1 MSAHGLCSLC
11 LVSLISSAVAIHGMD
26 YDPVEARMFASLSS
40 VTYCVDL
47 EKVLDWTCT
56 SCADSKTAL
65 VPGRIKIIEGGT
77 KNATRILVGKLRD
90 QDGCVVAFRG
100 SDNRENWIRD
110 FEVWRIV
117 PSTFDECDGC
127 KVHSGFY
134 DIWKN
139 VRGLVMSA
147 LSDVGCAPASTDNVL
162 YVTGHSLGAALTH
175 LAMFSFEDAGFN
187 VTKTYSFEA
196 PRTGNRVFSDTF
208 TQRFT
213 RRFPVFR
220 VTHHMDPV
228 PHLPLQVMGYTH
240 VQTEVYYNKTGGY
253 KLCSQLEDKSCADQF
268 RDVAGL
274 VIFHSGDHCR
284 SSLVPNGDI
293 CNPIGCGKDLS
304 IIV

>member
-1 MSAHGLCSLC
+1 
-11 LVSLISSAVAIHGMD
+11 MD
-26 YDPVEARMFASLSS
+26 YDPEEARMFASLAS

-47 EKVLDWTCT
+47 QKVLDWTCT

-65 VPGRIKIIEGGT
+65 VPGQIKIIEGGT

-90 QDGCVVAFRG
+90 QAGCLVAFRG
-100 SDNRENWIRD
+100 SDNVENWVRD
-110 FEVWRIV
+110 LEIWKVF
-117 PSTFDECDGC
+117 PSTFEECAGC

-134 DIWKN
+134 DIWRN

-147 LSDVGCAPASTDNVL
+147 LKDVGCAPASLTDNVL

-175 LAMFSFEDAGFN
+175 LAMFSLDDAGYRIA
-187 VTKTYSFEA
+187 KTYSFEA
-196 PRTGNRVFSDTF
+196 PRTGNRVFSDSF

-228 PHLPLQVMGYTH
+228 PHLPLEAMGYTH

-253 KLCSQLEDKSCADQF
+253 KLCPQLEDKSCADQF
-268 RDVAGL
+268 RDIVGL
-274 VIFHSGDHCR
+274 VIFHSGDHCG
-284 SSLVPNGDI
+284 SPLVPNGDI
-293 CNPIGCGKDLS
+293 CNPIGCGKDDS